1 MGAYE
6 NIKNSLDTVYGKIK
20 PDNLN
25 EWLDDVG
32 KIADIF
38 VKGEG
43 LQDFARKL
51 ELVWHECKGSKEEI
65 VSEEKKKKL
74 YAILMQ
80 IKEREPD
87 YLVNQL
93 KNIKLPSNVKKEL
106 EKQAFRI
113 LEQTRLGKRDVAT
126 YMILR
131 IFVAQNKK
139 FPRPLIDILKPSW
152 PDDILKAFIYAFI
165 GSVISGKEEGNE

>member
-38 VKGEG
+38 VTGEQ
-43 LQDFARKL
+43 LQDFAGKL
-51 ELVWHECKGSKEEI
+51 ELVWNECEEGI
-65 VSEEKKKKL
+65 FSEEEKKKL

-87 YLVNQL
+87 YFVNQL

-152 PDDILKAFIYAFI
+152 PDDIFKAFIYAFI